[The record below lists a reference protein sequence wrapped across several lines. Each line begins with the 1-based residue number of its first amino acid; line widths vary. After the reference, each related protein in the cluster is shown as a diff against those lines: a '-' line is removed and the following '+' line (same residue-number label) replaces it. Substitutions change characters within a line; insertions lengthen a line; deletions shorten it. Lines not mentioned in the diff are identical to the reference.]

1 MRTDLTSAL
10 PPPDISSGGLAIAEQ
25 SPLPLA
31 TVEGAGHILRYVNP
45 AFCLLLDK
53 PKGELIGKPFS
64 EVMQDKDEF
73 LSLLEQVYQ
82 TKKPVSHLKQHH
94 SQPHPVFWSYTM
106 WPVPTGENP
115 LGVMIQVTET
125 PHSHEH
131 MISINEALMLG
142 SLRQHELTETAE
154 NLNAKLQT
162 EIIDRQLAEEA
173 LRANVWRLRYATA
186 SARLTYVEVD
196 HVSGGA
202 RTPDNFAAV
211 MGYAPPSEQ
220 EKDVSAGNRVLLEH
234 VVLEDRAMVKAA
246 LQEFQLG
253 SLDGKVEYRVLGD
266 DKIERW
272 IESRWSIEVDGDG
285 RPLKSF
291 ATNLDITERKQS
303 EKALLLSEARFR
315 VLFDRGPIAMYSCDA
330 AGGSREFNHV
340 AMDLW
345 GLDSKGGNTAG
356 QSGGSFKTFFADG
369 TPMPYTQTP
378 MTKVLHGVIAEVRDM
393 EIVIERPDGSRINV
407 IANIVSLKNERGEIT
422 GAINCF
428 YDITER
434 SRLERHAHQQ
444 AETLADLHRRKDEF
458 LAMLSHELRNPLAP
472 ISNAVHLLRLQKHED
487 PIQAQARGIIER
499 QVGQLTRLIDDL
511 MEISRISTGRI
522 HLQEER
528 LAFNGIVE
536 NALETVRPLIEKH
549 HHSLDLALSPFTLWL
564 YADASRLEQ
573 VVVNLLTNAAKYT
586 EPGGSISVSIQKEGN
601 DAVLRVRDSGVGIAP
616 ELLPH
621 VFELFTQA
629 ERSLARSEG
638 GLGIGLCLVKR
649 LVEMHRGTVTAYSTL
664 GDGSEFVVRLPV
676 MATPPPSSASSIEM
690 VKPVGGSLRVL
701 LVEDNVDAAETMAL
715 VLGAFGHDVRT
726 AHDGLSGLK
735 VAIEYQPH
743 IVLLDIG
750 LPGIDGFEVAKQ
762 LRLQPT
768 LKNIVL
774 VAMTGYGEVAARQR
788 SRDAGFDHH
797 LVKPADFGKLQEI
810 LSSVSVGPDGDA

>member
-1 MRTDLTSAL
+1 
-10 PPPDISSGGLAIAEQ
+10 
-25 SPLPLA
+25 
-31 TVEGAGHILRYVNP
+31 
-45 AFCLLLDK
+45 
-53 PKGELIGKPFS
+53 
-64 EVMQDKDEF
+64 MQDKDEF

-82 TKKPVSHLKQHH
+82 TKKSVSHLKQHH

-303 EKALLLSEARFR
+303 ELALLLSEERFR
-315 VLFDRGPIAMYSCDA
+315 VLFQRGPIAMYSCDA
-330 AGGSREFNHV
+330 AGGSREFNRV

-345 GLDSKGGNTAG
+345 GLDSKGANTAE
-356 QSGGSFKTFFADG
+356 QSGGSFKTFLADG
-369 TPMPYTQTP
+369 TPMPYAETP
-378 MTKVLHGVIAEVRDM
+378 MTKVLHNVVPEVRDM
-393 EIVIERPDGSRINV
+393 EMVIERPDGSRINV
-407 IANIVSLKNERGEIT
+407 IANIVPLKNERGEIT
-422 GAINCF
+422 GAINSF

-434 SRLERHAHQQ
+434 SRLERHAQQQ

-549 HHSLDLALSPFTLWL
+549 QHSLEVALSPLTVWL

-586 EPGGSISVSIQKEGN
+586 EPGGSIKVSVQQEGN

-735 VAIEYQPH
+735 VAIEYRPH
-743 IVLLDIG
+743 VVLLDIG
-750 LPGIDGFEVAKQ
+750 LPGMDGFGVAKQ

-788 SRDAGFDHH
+788 SVDAGFDHH

>member
-1 MRTDLTSAL
+1 MLTDLTSAL

-31 TVEGAGHILRYVNP
+31 TVEGALHILRYVNP

-82 TKKPVSHLKQHH
+82 TKKSVSHLKQHH

-272 IESRWSIEVDGDG
+272 IETRWSIEVDGDG

-303 EKALLLSEARFR
+303 EKALLLSEERFR
-315 VLFDRGPIAMYSCDA
+315 VLFQRGPIAMYSCDA
-330 AGGSREFNHV
+330 AGGSREFNRV

-345 GLDSKGGNTAG
+345 GLDSNGANTAE
-356 QSGGSFKTFFADG
+356 QSSGSFKTFLADG
-369 TPMPYTQTP
+369 TPMPYAETP
-378 MTKVLHGVIAEVRDM
+378 MTKVLHSVVPEVRDM
-393 EIVIERPDGSRINV
+393 EMVIERPDGSRINV
-407 IANIVSLKNERGEIT
+407 IANIVPLKNERGEIT

-434 SRLERHAHQQ
+434 SRLERHAQQQ

-549 HHSLDLALSPFTLWL
+549 QHSLEVALSPLTVWL

-586 EPGGSISVSIQKEGN
+586 EPGGSIKVSVQQEGN

-649 LVEMHRGTVTAYSTL
+649 LVEMHRGTVEAHSTL

-735 VAIEYQPH
+735 VAIEYRPH
-743 IVLLDIG
+743 VVLLDIG
-750 LPGIDGFEVAKQ
+750 LPGMDGFGVAKQ

-788 SRDAGFDHH
+788 SVDAGFDHH